1 MDSLF
6 KEILGIFQFIKG
18 LFTGLQK
25 FLTPAKAYSWQTFIY
40 LSVFSWGISYFAVGS
55 VKDIIA
61 FCGWLFLLAGT
72 AWYTTDDPLRFPGT
86 FMPVGAI
93 ITGFLVSVFAFGHQ
107 ENILTAKTIVI
118 WPTISAIVTAIPNFF
133 EGTGGRSAKAKLPKL
148 QDRQKIIILL
158 SWCMLISCW
167 LQFYFVIDKWLKDYP
182 SLRADNFQK
191 SAFVIRLEPPAKK
204 PKNGDLILNK
214 LQPLVKQQIANKPW
228 SEVEKWLLEA
238 DQQLGN
244 LGNRTINNHL
254 SRSQE
259 KQLWSVEPRLANFN
273 SGYQLDILTIWNG
286 PSANTKGFYWKKSC
300 FIQPSQSGQKIDNK
314 NTVAKISC
322 DRTSKFFNG
331 SPPPKKVTKLR

>member
-18 LFTGLQK
+18 LFAGVQK

-40 LSVFSWGISYFAVGS
+40 LSVFSWGISYFAVGY

-214 LQPLVKQQIANKPW
+214 LQPLVNQQIANKPW

-244 LGNRTINNHL
+244 LGKRTINNYL
-254 SRSQE
+254 SKSQE
-259 KQLWSVEPRLANFN
+259 KQLWSVEPRLVNMK

-300 FIQPSQSGQKIDNK
+300 FIQPSQSGQQTDNK
-314 NTVAKISC
+314 NAVAKIYC
-322 DRTSKFFNG
+322 DRTSKFFTG
-331 SPPPKKVTKLR
+331 SPPPKK

>member
-1 MDSLF
+1 
-6 KEILGIFQFIKG
+6 
-18 LFTGLQK
+18 
-25 FLTPAKAYSWQTFIY
+25 
-40 LSVFSWGISYFAVGS
+40 
-55 VKDIIA
+55 
-61 FCGWLFLLAGT
+61 
-72 AWYTTDDPLRFPGT
+72 
-86 FMPVGAI
+86 MPVGSI

-148 QDRQKIIILL
+148 QDRQKIIVLL

-214 LQPLVKQQIANKPW
+214 IQPLVNQEIANKPW

-238 DQQLGN
+238 DQQLRN
-244 LGNRTINNHL
+244 LGKRTINNHL
-254 SRSQE
+254 SKSQE
-259 KQLWSVEPRLANFN
+259 KQLWSVEPRVVNIK

-286 PSANTKGFYWKKSC
+286 PSANSKGFYWKKSC
-300 FIQPSQSGQKIDNK
+300 FIQPSQSGQQTDNK
-314 NTVAKISC
+314 NAVAKISC
-322 DRTSKFFNG
+322 DRTSKFFTG
-331 SPPPKKVTKLR
+331 SPPPKK

>member
-6 KEILGIFQFIKG
+6 KEILGIFEFIKG
-18 LFTGLQK
+18 LFAGVQK

-40 LSVFSWGISYFAVGS
+40 LSVFSWGISYFAVGY

-86 FMPVGAI
+86 FMPVGSI

-148 QDRQKIIILL
+148 QDRQKIIVLL

-214 LQPLVKQQIANKPW
+214 LQPLVNQQIANKPW
-228 SEVEKWLLEA
+228 SEVEKWLIDADEKLE
-238 DQQLGN
+238 N
-244 LGNRTINNHL
+244 LGNRTINNYL

-259 KQLWSVEPRLANFN
+259 TQLWTVEHRVVNAK
-273 SGYQLDILTIWNG
+273 SGGYQLDILTIWNG

-300 FIQPSQSGQKIDNK
+300 FIQPSQSGQQTNKDNK
-314 NTVAKISC
+314 NAVAKIYC

-331 SPPPKKVTKLR
+331 SPPPKK